1 MSAYQVLVAEDH
13 PVNQKV
19 AGLLLNALKLNY
31 KVVNNGQQAVA
42 AVKQDQV
49 GVILMDI
56 MMPVMDGFEAAH
68 EIRRFEFAR
77 YKNTPIIACTSMD
90 EDVIREQCILSGM
103 NDYISKPMD
112 RRLLRTKLEYWLG
125 TEIQEITQ
133 AEDAAKSTEPLDRA
147 YLNVL
152 YGIDQLDDIL
162 DLYLMVTEA
171 LLGQLN
177 ASIQKREPMEVK
189 RIAHEI
195 KGGSY
200 SVSAK
205 EMADLSRELE
215 RAGEQEAWTDAMKIY
230 AALFLSFGKVRSF
243 INYKNQESAIS

>member
-1 MSAYQVLVAEDH
+1 MAENMYQVLVVEDH

-19 AGLLLNALKLNY
+19 AGLLLSALGLNY
-31 KVVNNGQQAVA
+31 RVISNGHEAVA
-42 AVKQDQV
+42 TVKQSQP

-56 MMPVMDGFEAAH
+56 MMPEMDGFEVAH

-77 YKNTPIIACTSMD
+77 HRTTPIIACTSAD
-90 EDVIREQCILSGM
+90 EDAVREKCIASGM
-103 NDYISKPMD
+103 NDYISKPID
-112 RRLLRTKLEYWLG
+112 RRLLKSKLEYWLG
-125 TEIQEITQ
+125 MEIQAATQ
-133 AEDAAKSTEPLDRA
+133 QDAESRQPLDRA

-177 ASIQKREPMEVK
+177 ASIEKREASEVK

-200 SVSAK
+200 SVSAQ
-205 EMADLSRELE
+205 EMANLSRELE

-230 AALFLSFGKVRSF
+230 AALFLSFGKVRDF
-243 INYKNQESAIS
+243 ISKKDLG